1 MDVGCLLPLSVRF
14 PRHSAG
20 SSTLSQTFDVV
31 PCVSRGG
38 ACLFDGEQG
47 SFPPAVGRRRWR
59 DRQVSACSSS
69 TVSPHGLLPPSS
81 FYSLLLGDASLSPK
95 VTQAKTPLSS
105 FARAGY
111 QGNSAVPP
119 LLFCTHL
126 LSSFFLLQSLPLLPL
141 HLLPFSFDWTQILFS
156 EHKPDGD
163 M

>member
-1 MDVGCLLPLSVRF
+1 MASGARF
-14 PRHSAG
+14 P
-20 SSTLSQTFDVV
+20 
-31 PCVSRGG
+31 
-38 ACLFDGEQG
+38 
-47 SFPPAVGRRRWR
+47 PPRVRRWR
-59 DRQVSACSSS
+59 DRRASACSSS

-111 QGNSAVPP
+111 QGNSVVPP

-126 LSSFFLLQSLPLLPL
+126 LSSFFLLQSLPLLLL

-156 EHKPDGD
+156 EHRPDGD
-163 M
+163 MWIFELHTEFNFAFQTLRRPMR